1 MIEYTIIIIILILI
15 LIVVAIRIVGCVIV
29 IKCCMYTYTNT
40 YTHIHMH
47 VCVCIYIYIYIY
59 MYMHICVCI
68 HTCTYICVYIYICT
82 YVLQVCLLSSRT
94 ASSRRSAAFRSFPS
108 RGPVWTWTSKC
119 SASGLPSSLLCHTIR
134 KTGSIHHH
142 LLPPNKSI
150 LVWGCCFK
158 VLHKRII

>member
-47 VCVCIYIYIYIY
+47 VCIYIYIYVYAYMCMYTHMYIY
-59 MYMHICVCI
+59 MCI
-68 HTCTYICVYIYICT
+68 YIYICT